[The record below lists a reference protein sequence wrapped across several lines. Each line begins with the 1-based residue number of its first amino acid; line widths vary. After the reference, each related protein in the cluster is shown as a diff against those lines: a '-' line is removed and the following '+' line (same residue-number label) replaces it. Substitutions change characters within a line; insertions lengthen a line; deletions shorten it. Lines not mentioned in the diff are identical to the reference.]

1 MNSSKKSNMIRAIM
15 CAVVIVIVILGWT
28 KIIPQIVGIIA
39 SSLLLCVVFGWN
51 GIESYKEGRK
61 HTAIFNF
68 IMVGIL
74 LFLLAGLLIM
84 KLV

>member
-1 MNSSKKSNMIRAIM
+1 MNSSKKSNMIRAM

-39 SSLLLCVVFGWN
+39 SSLLLCVVSGWN